1 MKGVRPRG
9 LRRKDVAYVCLT
21 GRTKQSWFLHGE
33 VCVCSFQVCDLVR
46 LREER
51 VVTDN
56 EG

>member
-21 GRTKQSWFLHGE
+21 GRTNQSWFLHGE